1 MCVRCV
7 VCNEINLVQIF
18 LHHSFSFVHLSSV
31 TTTRSMLRSLT
42 MRQNWGGGLALLS
55 VGLSPAPNES
65 QDADHS
71 LSCLVVPEHSFPL
84 SPVRLLKAL
93 LSFPAVPP
101 QLSALLTAPVVAVFQ
116 MPYWG
121 KCASQA
127 PLSHPSLLAR
137 ILAPQVNCLHSSWV
151 TARGCI
157 FLAFTQLML
166 IGRTV
171 GNGLVCYRWK

>member
-7 VCNEINLVQIF
+7 VCNEINSVQIF
-18 LHHSFSFVHLSSV
+18 LHHYFSFVHLPSV
-31 TTTRSMLRSLT
+31 TTTRSMLISLT
-42 MRQNWGGGLALLS
+42 MGQNWGGLALLS
-55 VGLSPAPNES
+55 AGLSPAPNES

-71 LSCLVVPEHSFPL
+71 LSCLVVPEHSFPP
-84 SPVRLLKAL
+84 SPRKLLKAL
-93 LSFPAVPP
+93 LSFPAVPL
-101 QLSALLTAPVVAVFQ
+101 QLSALLTAPAVAVFQ
-116 MPYWG
+116 MPYWE

-157 FLAFTQLML
+157 FLVFTRLML
-166 IGRTV
+166 IGKRV